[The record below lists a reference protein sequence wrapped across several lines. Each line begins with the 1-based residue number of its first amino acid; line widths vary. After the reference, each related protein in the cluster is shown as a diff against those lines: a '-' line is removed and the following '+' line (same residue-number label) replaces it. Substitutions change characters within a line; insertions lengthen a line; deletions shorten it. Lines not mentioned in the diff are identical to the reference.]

1 MASSHV
7 AWRRWYRS
15 ISTAVSLAVRF
26 PRVVTDL
33 YHRQFGRFGVLFS
46 AAGLV
51 AGVVLSG
58 PGLVAPV
65 GFCRGQVQVGDERVV
80 SPVGPQLGLGTEQAG
95 AAHYQANPAFLRPFL
110 GVGHLQDCF
119 PHLCQPAFGIGNGG
133 PRVFV
138 DIADQCPNLGI
149 HLGR

>member
-1 MASSHV
+1 MGETPGVFEVRMASSHV

-15 ISTAVSLAVRF
+15 ISTAGRAVRF

-65 GFCRGQVQVGDERVV
+65 GFCRGQVQVGDTK
-80 SPVGPQLGLGTEQAG
+80 LGLGTEQAG
-95 AAHYQANPAFLRPFL
+95 AAHYQANPAFLRT
-110 GVGHLQDCF
+110 QDCF
-119 PHLCQPAFGIGNGG
+119 PQTVHQ
-133 PRVFV
+133 RS
-138 DIADQCPNLGI
+138 
-149 HLGR
+149 GR

>member
-1 MASSHV
+1 MGETPGVFEV
-7 AWRRWYRS
+7 ADGEFACGVA
-15 ISTAVSLAVRF
+15 AVVPVDFDRGRLAVRF

-65 GFCRGQVQVGDERVV
+65 GFCRGQVQVGDQRVV

-95 AAHYQANPAFLRPFL
+95 DGAPPGEPGVSATVSWGWSSPGLFPPLVPARLRDRQWGSTRL
-110 GVGHLQDCF
+110 RRYC
-119 PHLCQPAFGIGNGG
+119 
-133 PRVFV
+133 
-138 DIADQCPNLGI
+138 
-149 HLGR
+149 